1 MMPQAININIANN
14 IVQSFLPH
22 MIYHKVKAIRPVT
35 KEYIVVSTCPCRAQL
50 LMLLYCWFNGNKKN
64 SPIVL
69 LLLESYHQLISISLH
84 VRKINFYYISMYSIH
99 DKNAVKITS
108 TMSIKMGSLL

>member
-1 MMPQAININIANN
+1 MMPQTININIANN

-50 LMLLYCWFNGNKKN
+50 LMLLYCWFNGNKKLSN
-64 SPIVL
+64 SASTIRELPSTDIYQ
-69 LLLESYHQLISISLH
+69 ST
-84 VRKINFYYISMYSIH
+84 RK
-99 DKNAVKITS
+99 KNKFLTCWRN
-108 TMSIKMGSLL
+108 